1 MIRLRLRDPGCARQR
16 CSDWHNPSKP
26 QDVPPARHGRAT
38 RFRLHFHV
46 GPNISC
52 RVASLYLSAAA
63 RAHQHRAQTD
73 LPTPMPRAETPRPT
87 STPAWITPR
96 TAKINMAVMPDA
108 FPVHGLLPKD
118 ETEATAF
125 LTKYPQYDGRSTVVA
140 ILDTGVCPAA
150 PGLQTTTDGKPKLI
164 DIVNCTGAERTCPCR
179 TQFRSSPTK
188 PTPRLDL
195 FPGPI
200 QSRVTADAKHTL
212 LEQHAQLDAKVRGAS
227 SEKTND
233 ETKKED
239 LDALKSLADAVDPI
253 GPVYDVLTFHDG
265 THWRVVV
272 DTAETGKLESQPAL
286 ASYRF
291 EHQHHRPGDLD
302 NLTFSVNVYD
312 GGKTVSLVTQS
323 GAHGTHVAAITAAHH
338 PEEPH
343 LNGLAPGAQLVSLR
357 IGDARLGSM
366 ETFPALARAV
376 LAMVQNK
383 VDLASMS
390 YGEAAHVPNAGRFVE
405 LVRDIAVRRHG
416 VIFVAS
422 AGNTGPAL
430 STSGAPGGCTS
441 GVISVGAYVGAA
453 QMAAEDALVHDRH
466 GRIPPCEY
474 TWTSLG
480 VDVYAP
486 GSAVTSAPSY
496 QLAPNQLMNGTS
508 MSSPNACGNFALLV
522 SGWKAKAGTQLTPA
536 RLLKAVQATGTPV
549 APDPFKRPFFQTD
562 NAFAHLLKFEDAGDL
577 DVTFNLSI
585 GDGKSRGIYLRGYD
599 ESHTPLSA
607 TVNVKPEVPLP
618 PIKNDWAEL
627 YHAVPEPTDP
637 DTGLPA
643 LTPVSHD
650 NANALKLAIDLRLAL
665 VATAPWVRVPAFATL
680 THEGRGIPVEVDT
693 PALGTGLHVAAI
705 EAWDTTAPKSKGPL
719 FTVPVTVCKPVRIT
733 DTVRA
738 AIKWE
743 NVASGPG
750 IIERKFVAVPAG
762 ASFVDVLITTRSP
775 TPSPAVFYVRTL
787 QLVPHTRYP
796 TYGQTYRV
804 TIGNAENE
812 ALEPK
817 RHRVVPG
824 VTMEV
829 TLAQWWAAASPHSVD
844 VELAFHGINVTPP
857 PTSALAAPIVQ
868 GNGIVRL
875 DVHSQVRREE
885 NVQIGI
891 SLDKLRKWVRAKD
904 SSITPVSAT
913 RNVTP
918 AARATH
924 QLVLTYTVPI
934 AENGTSVTP
943 SLPGLANVLYDA
955 PYEAYL
961 LMVSDVFQRTIA
973 FHDMYPKSVKLD
985 KGEYTV
991 RVQVRHDD
999 AALLE
1004 RISTL
1009 PLAVDFPAKGVSV
1022 DMFPSFAD
1030 AVTKGSKWPS
1040 KVSLNLGESRA
1051 LFVVVPAEVK
1061 DANPGDLLLG
1071 SITVGEGW
1079 CSNKIDGGFGDVV
1092 IPITNA
1098 RDKKP
1103 GNGSPKDKPSL
1114 VDQLRDVQIAHYKT
1128 LTKDAD
1134 TAARAELEAALD
1146 EQHASHLP
1154 YLQAKLDLAV
1164 ATKGDVA
1171 AAADAVLAPIDRAD
1185 LAAQL
1190 MLAGQ
1195 AKTSAAAR
1203 GDKDAEAAA
1212 AAQVKAAESR
1222 RDALVA
1228 AAQKKAVTILGTR
1241 LVPAD
1246 GNETWD
1252 AVIREWRQWRANPD
1266 GATSLEQLKLLVAE
1280 FLGAA
1285 KKGAAVK
1292 AVLKYLADTPKTP
1305 ANADDVKGALA
1316 LKTQV
1321 LREVGWDVW
1330 ADHKDKW
1337 GLVRFPKAL
1346 APF

>member
-1 MIRLRLRDPGCARQR
+1 M
-16 CSDWHNPSKP
+16 
-26 QDVPPARHGRAT
+26 
-38 RFRLHFHV
+38 
-46 GPNISC
+46 
-52 RVASLYLSAAA
+52 AA
-63 RAHQHRAQTD
+63 
-73 LPTPMPRAETPRPT
+73 
-87 STPAWITPR
+87 
-96 TAKINMAVMPDA
+96 MPDA

-125 LTKYPQYDGRSTVVA
+125 LTKYPQYDGRNTVVA

-164 DIVNCTGAERTCPCR
+164 DIVDCTGGGDVLMSDPVPLIASESDASLRTVKGLSGR
-179 TQFRSSPTK
+179 TLHLNADWSIPSKTVRLGIK
-188 PTPRLDL
+188 RGLDL
-195 FPGPI
+195 FPGPV

-212 LEQHAQLDAKVRGAS
+212 LEQHAQLDAKVRGAD
-227 SEKTND
+227 KTTD

-239 LDALKSLADAVDPI
+239 LDALKSLADAVDPV
-253 GPVYDVLTFHDG
+253 GPVYDVIAFHDG

-272 DTAETGKLESQPAL
+272 DTAENGKLESQPAL

-291 EHQHHRPGDLD
+291 EHQYHRFGDLD

-366 ETFPALARAV
+366 ETGPALARAV
-376 LAMVQNK
+376 LSMVQNK
-383 VDLASMS
+383 VDLANMS

-422 AGNTGPAL
+422 AGNAGPAL

-441 GVISVGAYVGAA
+441 GVISVGAHVGAA
-453 QMAAEDALVHDRH
+453 QMAAEYALVHDRH
-466 GRIPPCEY
+466 GGIPPREY
-474 TWTSLG
+474 TWTSRGPTTDGDWG

-486 GSAVTSAPSY
+486 GSAVTSVPSY

-522 SGWKAKAGTQLTPA
+522 SGWKAEVGMQLTPA

-549 APDPFKRPFFQTD
+549 ATDPFKRPFLQTD
-562 NAFAHLLKFEDAGDL
+562 KAFAHLLAHRDAREL
-577 DVTFNLSI
+577 DVAFNLSI
-585 GDGKSRGIYLRGYD
+585 GDGKARGIYLRGYD
-599 ESHTPLSA
+599 ETHAPLSA
-607 TVNVKPEVPLP
+607 TVNVKPDVPLP

-627 YHAVPEPTDP
+627 YHAVPEPTEP
-637 DTGLPA
+637 DTTLPA
-643 LTPVSHD
+643 PTPVSHD
-650 NANALKLAIDLRLAL
+650 DANALKLAIDLRLAL

-743 NVASGPG
+743 NVATGPG
-750 IIERKFVAVPAG
+750 TIERKFVAVPAG
-762 ASFVDVLITTRSP
+762 ASFVDVFITTRSP

-796 TYGQTYRV
+796 TYGQTYRI
-804 TIGNAENE
+804 TIGNAETE

-844 VELAFHGINVTPP
+844 VELVFHGINVTPP
-857 PTSALAAPIVQ
+857 ATAALAAPIVQ

-891 SLDKLRKWVRAKD
+891 NVDKLRKWVRAKD
-904 SSITPVSAT
+904 SSITPLSAT
-913 RNVTP
+913 RDVTP
-918 AARATH
+918 SARATH
-924 QLVLTYTVPI
+924 QLVLTYAVPI
-934 AENGTSVTP
+934 AENGTSITP

-961 LMVSDVFQRTIA
+961 LMVSDVYQRTIA

-1004 RISTL
+1004 RLSNL
-1009 PLAVDFPAKGVSV
+1009 PLAVDVPAKGVSV
-1022 DMFPSFAD
+1022 DLFPSFAD
-1030 AVTKGSKWPS
+1030 AVKKGSKWPS
-1040 KVSLNLGESRA
+1040 KVSLNRGESRA
-1051 LFVVVPAEVK
+1051 LFAVVPAEVK

-1071 SITVGEGW
+1071 SVTVGEGGR
-1079 CSNKIDGGFGDVV
+1079 SNKIDGGFGDVA
-1092 IPITNA
+1092 IPVTNPA
-1098 RDKKP
+1098 GAKDKKP
-1103 GNGSPKDKPSL
+1103 ASGGSQKEKPSL
-1114 VDQLRDVQIAHYKT
+1114 ADQVRDVQIAHYKT

-1134 TAARAELEAALD
+1134 AAARADLEAALD
-1146 EQHASHLP
+1146 EQHGSHLP
-1154 YLQAKLDLAV
+1154 YLQAKLDVAA

-1171 AAADAVLAPIDRAD
+1171 AAADAVLAAIDRAD

-1203 GDKDAEAAA
+1203 GDKDAETAA
-1212 AAQVKAAESR
+1212 AAQVKAAEAR

-1228 AAQKKAVTILGTR
+1228 AAQKKAVTVLGDA

-1246 GNETWD
+1246 GGETWD
-1252 AVIREWRQWRANPD
+1252 AAIREWRQWRTNPD
-1266 GATSLEQLKLLVAE
+1266 GATSLEQVKLLVAE
-1280 FLGAA
+1280 LLGAS

-1330 ADHKDKW
+1330 ADHEEKW